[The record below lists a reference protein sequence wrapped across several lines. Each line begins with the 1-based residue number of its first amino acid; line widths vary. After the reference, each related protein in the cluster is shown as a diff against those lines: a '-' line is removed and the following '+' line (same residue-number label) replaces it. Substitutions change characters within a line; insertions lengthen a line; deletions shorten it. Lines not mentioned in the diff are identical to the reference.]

1 MVPDL
6 TMRGQDDPHGRA
18 LTARP
23 PTIGRLAARVHA
35 LAARPADWWRLIGF
49 DEAGPARIRLDD
61 AGGIPVWLTTWPPG
75 HGATADARVSTL
87 IAGEL
92 AEVVITRTAS
102 PNAPCARTAS
112 ASTAASRAPSP
123 TGPGLRRQPARVTSP
138 GGRPLEPPVG
148 RGTVL
153 APRVRGGDRGWART
167 ARHVTSRGSYSGRGQ
182 PGVSVR

>member
-49 DEAGPARIRLDD
+49 DDSGPARIRLDD
-61 AGGIPVWLTTWPPG
+61 ADGVPVWLTTWPPG
-75 HGATADARVSTL
+75 HGATVDARVSTL

-92 AEVVITRTAS
+92 AEVMIT
-102 PNAPCARTAS
+102 PD
-112 ASTAASRAPSP
+112 
-123 TGPGLRRQPARVTSP
+123 GVTE
-138 GGRPLEPPVG
+138 RPL
-148 RGTVL
+148 R
-153 APRVRGGDRGWART
+153 ANRVRVHAT
-167 ARHVTSRGSYSGRGQ
+167 PAPTYTN
-182 PGVSVR
+182 PGPAYAVSLHL